1 MVSRFFPSAC
11 YGGWIHHVEVV
22 PKSQCPFTFHAQF
35 QPVPIPNRLMQDLES
50 EIQHPTGISTVKPP
64 KIILS
69 AVLLS
74 KKCGILYEIHSTQ
87 GLRSQAFF
95 SKMTR
100 C

>member
-1 MVSRFFPSAC
+1 
-11 YGGWIHHVEVV
+11 
-22 PKSQCPFTFHAQF
+22 
-35 QPVPIPNRLMQDLES
+35 MQELES

-64 KIILS
+64 KIVLS

-87 GLRSQAFF
+87 GLRLQTFF
-95 SKMTR
+95 NKMTT